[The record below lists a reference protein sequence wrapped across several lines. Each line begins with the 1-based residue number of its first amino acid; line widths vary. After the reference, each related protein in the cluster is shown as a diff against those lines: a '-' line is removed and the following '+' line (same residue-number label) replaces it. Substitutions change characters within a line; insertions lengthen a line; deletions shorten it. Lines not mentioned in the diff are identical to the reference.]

1 MQGSLA
7 IAIRLV
13 YIAALGCGN
22 PLKDLFGQVYG
33 QFRCIVHQSESVI
46 LLVSHREYICSV
58 RLKQLQLLKVT
69 IL

>member
-58 RLKQLQLLKVT
+58 
-69 IL
+69 